1 MLGFF
6 RQNITDYLRANVVSY
21 FFITLILVIGVVI
34 GALAIKTLP
43 EDQKGELVNYLS
55 VLFHRLNSPNGYSP
69 TDSHSLFLSL
79 VLNNIKTAGLMWLLG
94 FTIVGIPFVL
104 FIIFTRGFVIGFT
117 VGFLIDEYVAKGLM
131 FALASVLPH
140 NFIAMPALLIIGV
153 SATSFSFALVKR
165 RMRGKS
171 NLLYESI
178 GYTAVCFSMLVLLV
192 LAAAIE
198 AYVSPVFMKLVA
210 GLLVNN

>member
-6 RQNITDYLRANVVSY
+6 RQNIIDYLRANIVSY
-21 FFITLILVIGVVI
+21 FFITLILIIGVVI

-55 VLFHRLNSPNGYSP
+55 VLFHRLNTPNGYSP
-69 TDSHSLFLSL
+69 TDSHSIFLSL

-117 VGFLIDEYVAKGLM
+117 VGFLVDEYVAKGLM

-140 NFIAMPALLIIGV
+140 NFIAVPALLIIGV
-153 SATSFSFALVKR
+153 SATSFSFALVRR

-171 NLLYESI
+171 NLLYESV
-178 GYTAVCFSMLVLLV
+178 GYTTVCFSMLLLLV

-210 GLLVNN
+210 GLLTNN